1 MTSVENG
8 RPMTKQEVLAAGPA
22 LIASVTQELRLR
34 APREWERLAD
44 ELAMLKH
51 ALETASDVPKAI
63 EDALRLCSKKAG
75 DYNKHTGRDAY
86 FPLGLPSYAQMIHT
100 KAMRLVN
107 LAATRAEPN
116 FESVRDTCLDLIN
129 YAWFLADAIE
139 RGEVK

>member
-1 MTSVENG
+1 MMNE
-8 RPMTKQEVLAAGPA
+8 RAMTKQEILAGGPA
-22 LIASVTQELRLR
+22 LIANTIQELRLR
-34 APREWERLAD
+34 APKEWERLAD
-44 ELAMLKH
+44 NLAALKQ
-51 ALETASDVPKAI
+51 ALESANDIPKAVS
-63 EDALRLCSKKAG
+63 DALALCAKKSG

-129 YAWFLADAIE
+129 YSWFLADAIE